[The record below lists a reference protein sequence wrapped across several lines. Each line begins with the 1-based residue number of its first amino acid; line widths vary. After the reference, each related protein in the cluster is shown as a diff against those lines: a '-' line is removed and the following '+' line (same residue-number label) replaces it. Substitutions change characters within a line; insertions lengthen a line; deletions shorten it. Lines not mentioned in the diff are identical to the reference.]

1 MAEPVTLGALR
12 ERSTDVFVSCVRC
25 NRYESLAVAPLT
37 ERLGETYPV
46 SAVGHQLSCTM
57 CGGLFIETRPAPA

>member
-1 MAEPVTLGALR
+1 MAEPATLGVLR
-12 ERSTDVFVSCVRC
+12 EQGTDVFVSCVRC
-25 NRYESLAVAPLT
+25 NRYESLSVASLI

-46 SAVGHQLSCTM
+46 SAVGHRLNCNM